1 MARKDLLSTDLVRDR
16 HVAALALHV
25 GDHRPLS
32 QAMLAQ
38 ETGCELRTVRA
49 HLYGETTPPLA
60 TWLAYAE
67 VLPDSYANALLGL
80 AGLGG
85 ARRLG
90 AAPAP
95 TVALAEMAE
104 GVAALA
110 DALADGRIDHTERPT
125 VIKEL
130 REAISAAEAL
140 VAALENTDR
149 GDR

>member
-16 HVAALALHV
+16 AAAALALNV
-25 GDHRPLS
+25 GDRRAMTP
-32 QAMLAQ
+32 AMLSA

-49 HLYGETTPPLA
+49 HLWAETTPALA

-85 ARRLG
+85 ARRIG
-90 AAPAP
+90 AAPPP

-104 GVAALA
+104 GVAVLA
-110 DALADGRIDHTERPT
+110 EALADGRIDHTERPRL
-125 VIKEL
+125 IKEL

-140 VAALENTDR
+140 VADLER
-149 GDR
+149 AGR